1 VGNERGSQFR
11 KGWMVSLSCP
21 RTTRLFIKHQEM
33 TAKRNEI
40 RKVKGT
46 KWRRNWV
53 VTTSLL
59 PYPSLFVILRW
70 HKWLRSGALYYVC
83 TLRVS
88 LYLNGP
94 YSLCFPFTFNFFS
107 PSNLCFAPR
116 RCDVSLYY
124 ISRSSVR
131 FTTTRKR
138 MEIEAIVESQKIYSF
153 SELI

>member
-1 VGNERGSQFR
+1 MGNDRGSQFR

-107 PSNLCFAPR
+107 PFQPLFCPKTLWRVFI
-116 RCDVSLYY
+116 LYKQVKRQVHDY
-124 ISRSSVR
+124 TEENGDWSYSR
-131 FTTTRKR
+131 
-138 MEIEAIVESQKIYSF
+138 ESKDI
-153 SELI
+153 